1 MLIFTIALIALYEVV
16 PAFSLTPSDLPECA
30 VECYVKGVRE
40 VGIDLGDYEGQCRSA
55 PFQIAMRNCAALNCE
70 YDEYQFV
77 CEFSEDA
84 NRRLRMLLASIVWRT
99 LMLM

>member
-1 MLIFTIALIALYEVV
+1 MLISTIALITLYVAA

-55 PFQIAMRNCAALNCE
+55 PFQIAMRSCAALSCE

-77 CEFSEDA
+77 CEFCKDC
-84 NRRLRMLLASIVWRT
+84 
-99 LMLM
+99 